1 MLFRFL
7 ILSDEADDFKREIK
21 IDSESTFLDLQNA
34 ILDSVG
40 YTKDQMTSFFI
51 CDDDWS
57 KKTEITL
64 VEMDTSSEE
73 DSYVMADT
81 QLEELLEDEHQKLL
95 FVFDYMTERAFFME
109 LREIV
114 PGKDLDAP
122 ICSKSVG
129 TPPAQIVSF
138 DEIISSD
145 SRQLYKDL
153 PIGTAAPTPE
163 QMARVK
169 HYMVGT
175 LSLTD
180 YYSASNFEEDVV
192 SLLSELH
199 KTIPTVVMTGGS
211 MMYIDAVCKG
221 IDDIPTVTPEI
232 RDALYMQFE
241 TEGLAPILAELK
253 EADPVHY
260 EEVDRNN
267 YKRVIHAV
275 EICRMTGKPYSSFRT
290 NIKKE
295 RPFRIIKV
303 GLNRD
308 RDELCD
314 RINQRVDLMM
324 SEGLLEEARR
334 AYPFRHLNSL
344 NTVGYK
350 ELFNYFS
357 GEWTLDLA
365 VEKIKRNSRVYARKQ
380 MTWFKRDPEITWF
393 HPDETEAIFTHLSQ
407 QII

>member
-1 MLFRFL
+1 MKTLL
-7 ILSDEADDFKREIK
+7 VLLGPTGVGKTDLSIGIAK
-21 IDSESTFLDLQNA
+21 
-34 ILDSVG
+34 
-40 YTKDQMTSFFI
+40 
-51 CDDDWS
+51 
-57 KKTEITL
+57 
-64 VEMDTSSEE
+64 
-73 DSYVMADT
+73 
-81 QLEELLEDEHQKLL
+81 
-95 FVFDYMTERAFFME
+95 AF
-109 LREIV
+109 
-114 PGKDLDAP
+114 
-122 ICSKSVG
+122 G
-129 TPPAQIVSF
+129 T
-138 DEIISSD
+138 EIISCD
-145 SRQLYKDL
+145 SRQIYKEMR
-153 PIGTAAPTPE
+153 IGTAVPSSGQLAAVRHHFI
-163 QMARVK
+163 QMISV
-169 HYMVGT
+169 H
-175 LSLTD
+175 D
-180 YYSASNFEEDVV
+180 YYNSWQFEVQALERIRELFQEKEVV
-192 SLLSELH
+192 L
-199 KTIPTVVMTGGS
+199 MTGGS
-211 MMYIDAVCKG
+211 MLYIDAVCKG

-314 RINQRVDLMM
+314 RINQRVDQMM

-393 HPDETEAIFTHLSQ
+393 HPDETEAIFAHLSQ